1 MSTGYPT
8 DLASQGF
15 NHKARFSTN
24 LSTRSNRRFNHPSSA
39 LHHRRTTNPH
49 RVNKLVR
56 MHKDDYHSA
65 QNQRT
70 NLPSTVQNNLLS
82 NKSGPLHK
90 PRKFS
95 RRQKRDKASYEY
107 FLSIASQS
115 LSKQKRDSTTPYL
128 SQPDSI
134 NQHNRTEVEDEESNR
149 QFDDP
154 HKDEELEEK
163 MQTYKNNLENQR
175 IGGIVNH
182 MENLRS
188 TYLPNDTKKRPT
200 SQQKKDSLY
209 RGSNKYSVFN
219 EDKYSKYTSLRQERG
234 LSIKPKS
241 NDDDKSSNRSN
252 LQKQRNKLFMNNDQK
267 IKNIYKMTPSK
278 PILSSVLR
286 RNK

>member
-8 DLASQGF
+8 DMTSQGF
-15 NHKARFSTN
+15 SQKAGFSTN

-39 LHHRRTTNPH
+39 LQQRRTTNPN
-49 RVNKLVR
+49 RMNNLVR
-56 MHKDDYHSA
+56 LNKDDYHSA

-70 NLPSTVQNNLLS
+70 KLPSTTQSNLIS

-115 LSKQKRDSTTPYL
+115 LSKQKRDSATPYL
-128 SQPDSI
+128 SQPESI
-134 NQHNRTEVEDEESNR
+134 NPNNRTEIEDEESN
-149 QFDDP
+149 QEFDDQ
-154 HKDEELEEK
+154 HKDEELQDK
-163 MQTYKNNLENQR
+163 MHTYKNNLENQR
-175 IGGIVNH
+175 IGSIVNH
-182 MENLRS
+182 MQKN
-188 TYLPNDTKKRPT
+188 RPT

-209 RGSNKYSVFN
+209 RGSSKYSVLN

-241 NDDDKSSNRSN
+241 NEDDKSSNRSN

-286 RNK
+286 KNKY